1 MEVARKKD
9 VGLREKI
16 LQASL
21 EMTAN
26 PDFVNFTTA
35 KIAKAAGVSEGTL
48 YNYFENKGHLFQNL
62 FEYSFDQYFDELREY
77 ISNENDI
84 REKLKRILKY
94 HISYFAETN
103 KVFRLIF
110 LAGDNAT
117 SPFKVITKIL
127 PAYKDFISETLDKH
141 KNELNKNIN
150 PDYIASFILGSVQ
163 ILVLQEIV
171 YPKKMDLDNA
181 IEHLYRMLSQYLF
194 KVEK

>member
-1 MEVARKKD
+1 LARKKD
-9 VGLREKI
+9 IGLREKI

-21 EMTAN
+21 EMTVD

-48 YNYFENKGHLFQNL
+48 YNYFENKDHLFQSL
-62 FEYSFDQYFDELREY
+62 FEYSFDQYFAQLKEY
-77 ISNENDI
+77 IANENNI

-110 LAGDNAT
+110 LAGENAT

-127 PAYKDFISETLDKH
+127 PAYKDFISETLGNH
-141 KNELNKNIN
+141 KDELNRNIN
-150 PDYIASFILGSVQ
+150 SDFTASFILGSVQ

-171 YPKKMDLDNA
+171 YPGKIDLDKA
-181 IEHLYRMLSQYLF
+181 IEHLYKMLSQYLF
-194 KVEK
+194 KVQK

>member
-1 MEVARKKD
+1 LARKKD
-9 VGLREKI
+9 TGLREKI

-21 EMTAN
+21 EMTVD
-26 PDFVNFTTA
+26 PDFVNFTTS

-48 YNYFENKGHLFQNL
+48 YNYFENKGHLFQSL
-62 FEYSFDQYFDELREY
+62 FEYSFDQYFEELKEY
-77 ISNENDI
+77 ISTENDI

-117 SPFKVITKIL
+117 SPFKVITKIMPL
-127 PAYKDFISETLDKH
+127 YTEFISEMLNNH
-141 KNELNKNIN
+141 KDELNKNIN
-150 PDYIASFILGSVQ
+150 TDFTASFILGSVQ
-163 ILVLQEIV
+163 VLVLSEIV
-171 YPKKMDLDNA
+171 YPGKMDLNKA

-194 KVEK
+194 KVKK

>member
-1 MEVARKKD
+1 LARKKD
-9 VGLREKI
+9 IGLREKI

-21 EMTAN
+21 EMTVD

-48 YNYFENKGHLFQNL
+48 YNYFENKGHLFQSL
-62 FEYSFDQYFDELREY
+62 FEYSFDQYFAQLKEY
-77 ISNENDI
+77 IANENNI

-110 LAGDNAT
+110 LAGENAT

-127 PAYKDFISETLDKH
+127 PAYKDFISETLGNH
-141 KNELNKNIN
+141 KDELNRNIN
-150 PDYIASFILGSVQ
+150 SDFTASFILGSVQ

-171 YPKKMDLDNA
+171 YPGKIDLDKA
-181 IEHLYRMLSQYLF
+181 IEHLYKMLSQYLF
-194 KVEK
+194 KVQK